1 MNHFCADGKPTND
14 SLHLNK
20 RGKNLELRAVC
31 AEHVDTMSAVI
42 KAMGMTVSIRKRKK
56 RIGREDEQKV
66 CRGRNK
72 GKGKQ
77 EDGVSSERIL
87 VDEI

>member
-1 MNHFCADGKPTND
+1 
-14 SLHLNK
+14 
-20 RGKNLELRAVC
+20 
-31 AEHVDTMSAVI
+31 MSAVI